1 MATNN
6 EVDIPDVDNAEEI
19 NKPVKGTSDV
29 DTPQEIEPEP
39 TKSFYEYV
47 ISKIKNNAFVV
58 ILIVVLLAYIFLFS
72 SLGNRNGYMQNQQSS
87 YSGMGTIRGVMNSM
101 GNSMGNRMG
110 NSMGNQMG
118 NSMGNQMGNSMG
130 NQMGNSMGNQT
141 GNSANGSSGK
151 YILEL
156 FLWAMFVILI
166 LLNGVLYIFNVDVV
180 TSIKNILGNVP
191 QVEVVV
197 DTDGVKKTNIVIPKE
212 VYHIPG
218 NHYDYNSAKAIC
230 KARGSE
236 LASYSDISKA
246 FKSGADWCGYGWSEG
261 QMALFPTQMEK
272 WEKLQKIE
280 GHENDCG
287 RPGIN
292 GGYIDNPDV
301 RYGVNCY
308 GIKSPITPDEALSMS
323 QTSLYPKTQKEL
335 DFDKL
340 VDYWKT
346 KIPDILLAPFNHN
359 NWSIL

>member
-1 MATNN
+1 
-6 EVDIPDVDNAEEI
+6 
-19 NKPVKGTSDV
+19 
-29 DTPQEIEPEP
+29 
-39 TKSFYEYV
+39 
-47 ISKIKNNAFVV
+47 
-58 ILIVVLLAYIFLFS
+58 
-72 SLGNRNGYMQNQQSS
+72 
-87 YSGMGTIRGVMNSM
+87 
-101 GNSMGNRMG
+101 
-110 NSMGNQMG
+110 
-118 NSMGNQMGNSMG
+118 
-130 NQMGNSMGNQT
+130 
-141 GNSANGSSGK
+141 
-151 YILEL
+151 
-156 FLWAMFVILI
+156 MFVILI

-308 GIKSPITPDEALSMS
+308 GIKSPISPDEALSMS

>member
-19 NKPVKGTSDV
+19 NKQVTETSDV

-87 YSGMGTIRGVMNSM
+87 YSGMGSIRGVMNSM
-101 GNSMGNRMG
+101 S

-118 NSMGNQMGNSMG
+118 NQM
-130 NQMGNSMGNQT
+130 

>member
-19 NKPVKGTSDV
+19 NKQVTETSDV

-101 GNSMGNRMG
+101 SNSMV
-110 NSMGNQMG
+110 GNQMG
-118 NSMGNQMGNSMG
+118 NQM
-130 NQMGNSMGNQT
+130 

>member
-19 NKPVKGTSDV
+19 NKQVTETSDV

-87 YSGMGTIRGVMNSM
+87 YSGMGSIRGVMNSM
-101 GNSMGNRMG
+101 S

-118 NSMGNQMGNSMG
+118 NQM
-130 NQMGNSMGNQT
+130 

-156 FLWAMFVILI
+156 FLWAIFVILI

-308 GIKSPITPDEALSMS
+308 GIKSPITPDEALTMS

>member
-1 MATNN
+1 
-6 EVDIPDVDNAEEI
+6 
-19 NKPVKGTSDV
+19 
-29 DTPQEIEPEP
+29 
-39 TKSFYEYV
+39 
-47 ISKIKNNAFVV
+47 
-58 ILIVVLLAYIFLFS
+58 
-72 SLGNRNGYMQNQQSS
+72 
-87 YSGMGTIRGVMNSM
+87 
-101 GNSMGNRMG
+101 
-110 NSMGNQMG
+110 MGNQM
-118 NSMGNQMGNSMG
+118 
-130 NQMGNSMGNQT
+130 

-287 RPGIN
+287 RPVIN

>member
-19 NKPVKGTSDV
+19 NKQVTETSDV

-101 GNSMGNRMG
+101 SNSMV
-110 NSMGNQMG
+110 GNQMG
-118 NSMGNQMGNSMG
+118 NQM
-130 NQMGNSMGNQT
+130 

-156 FLWAMFVILI
+156 FLWAIFVILI

>member
-1 MATNN
+1 MTTNN
-6 EVDIPDVDNAEEI
+6 EVDIPDVDNSEEI
-19 NKPVKGTSDV
+19 NESVSQQPVV
-29 DTPQEIEPEP
+29 ETPQELEPESDK
-39 TKSFYEYV
+39 TFLEYL
-47 ISKIKNNAFVV
+47 ITLIKNNAFVV
-58 ILIVVLLAYIFLFS
+58 IFVIVIIAYIFLFS
-72 SLGNRNGYMQNQQSS
+72 SLGNRNQNMQSS
-87 YSGMGTIRGVMNSM
+87 LAGSLTGTMNSIDSTIRKETSVISGD
-101 GNSMGNRMG
+101 
-110 NSMGNQMG
+110 
-118 NSMGNQMGNSMG
+118 
-130 NQMGNSMGNQT
+130 
-141 GNSANGSSGK
+141 GSSGK
-151 YILEL
+151 YLLEL
-156 FLWAMFVILI
+156 LLWSMFVLLL
-166 LLNGVLYIFNVDVV
+166 LLNGILYIFNIDVV
-180 TSIKNILGNVP
+180 TSIKNLLGNVP

-197 DTDGVKKTNIVIPKE
+197 DTDGVKKNTIVRPKE

-218 NHYDYNSAKAIC
+218 NHYDYKTAKAIC

-246 FKSGADWCGYGWSEG
+246 FDKGADWCGYGWSEG

-308 GIKSPITPDEALSMS
+308 GDKTPITPEEAVLMS

-335 DFDKL
+335 EFDRL

-359 NWSIL
+359 NWSII

>member
-19 NKPVKGTSDV
+19 NKQVTETSDV

-87 YSGMGTIRGVMNSM
+87 YSGMGSIRGVMNSM
-101 GNSMGNRMG
+101 S

-118 NSMGNQMGNSMG
+118 NSMMG
-130 NQMGNSMGNQT
+130 NQMGNQM

>member
-47 ISKIKNNAFVV
+47 KSKIKNNAFVV

-101 GNSMGNRMG
+101 SNSMGNRMG
-110 NSMGNQMG
+110 NSM
-118 NSMGNQMGNSMG
+118 MGNQMGN
-130 NQMGNSMGNQT
+130 T
-141 GNSANGSSGK
+141 ANGSSGK

-156 FLWAMFVILI
+156 FLWAMFVLLI

>member
-1 MATNN
+1 MTTNN

-19 NKPVKGTSDV
+19 NETVSQQPVV
-29 DTPQEIEPEP
+29 ETPQELEPESDK
-39 TKSFYEYV
+39 TFLEYL
-47 ISKIKNNAFVV
+47 ITLIKNNAFVV
-58 ILIVVLLAYIFLFS
+58 IFVIVIIAYIFLFS
-72 SLGNRNGYMQNQQSS
+72 SLGNRNQNMQSS
-87 YSGMGTIRGVMNSM
+87 LAGSLTGTMNSIDSTLRKETSV
-101 GNSMGNRMG
+101 NSGD
-110 NSMGNQMG
+110 
-118 NSMGNQMGNSMG
+118 
-130 NQMGNSMGNQT
+130 
-141 GNSANGSSGK
+141 GSSGK
-151 YILEL
+151 YLLEL
-156 FLWAMFVILI
+156 LLWSMFVLLL
-166 LLNGVLYIFNVDVV
+166 LLNGILYIFNIDVV
-180 TSIKNILGNVP
+180 TSIKNLLGNVP

-197 DTDGVKKTNIVIPKE
+197 DTDGVKKNTIVRPKE

-218 NHYDYNSAKAIC
+218 NHYDYKTAKAIC

-246 FKSGADWCGYGWSEG
+246 FDKGADWCGYGWSEG

-308 GIKSPITPDEALSMS
+308 GDKTPITPEEAVLMS

-335 DFDKL
+335 EFDRL

-346 KIPDILLAPFNHN
+346 KIPDIFLAPFNHN
-359 NWSIL
+359 NWSII

>member
-1 MATNN
+1 MTTNN
-6 EVDIPDVDNAEEI
+6 EVDIPDVDNSEEI
-19 NKPVKGTSDV
+19 NESVSQQPVV
-29 DTPQEIEPEP
+29 ETPQELEPESDK
-39 TKSFYEYV
+39 TFLEYL
-47 ISKIKNNAFVV
+47 ITLIKNNAFVV
-58 ILIVVLLAYIFLFS
+58 IFVIVIIAYIFLFS
-72 SLGNRNGYMQNQQSS
+72 SLGNRNQNMQSS
-87 YSGMGTIRGVMNSM
+87 LAGSLTGTMNSIDSTIRKETSVISGD
-101 GNSMGNRMG
+101 
-110 NSMGNQMG
+110 
-118 NSMGNQMGNSMG
+118 
-130 NQMGNSMGNQT
+130 
-141 GNSANGSSGK
+141 GSSGK
-151 YILEL
+151 YLLEL
-156 FLWAMFVILI
+156 LLWSMFVLLL
-166 LLNGVLYIFNVDVV
+166 LLNGILYIFNIDVV
-180 TSIKNILGNVP
+180 TSIKNLLGNVP

-197 DTDGVKKTNIVIPKE
+197 DTDGVKKNTIVRPKE

-218 NHYDYNSAKAIC
+218 NHYDYKTAKAIC

-246 FKSGADWCGYGWSEG
+246 FDKGADWCGYGWSEG

-308 GIKSPITPDEALSMS
+308 GDKTPITPEEAVLMS

-335 DFDKL
+335 EFDRL

-359 NWSIL
+359 NWSIV

>member
-6 EVDIPDVDNAEEI
+6 EVDIPDVDNPEEI
-19 NKPVKGTSDV
+19 NKSEMQHSVV
-29 DTPQEIEPEP
+29 ETPQEIEPEP
-39 TKSFYEYV
+39 DKTFLQYLLTL
-47 ISKIKNNAFVV
+47 IKNNAFVV
-58 ILIVVLLAYIFLFS
+58 MLVIVIIAYIFLFS
-72 SLGNRNGYMQNQQSS
+72 SLGNRNQYMQQSFTGS
-87 YSGMGTIRGVMNSM
+87 SGMGSLTGAMNSM
-101 GNSMGNRMG
+101 RNPMGNTASNPMSGNPMSGNSND
-110 NSMGNQMG
+110 
-118 NSMGNQMGNSMG
+118 
-130 NQMGNSMGNQT
+130 
-141 GNSANGSSGK
+141 GSSGK

-156 FLWAMFVILI
+156 LLWSIFVILL

-180 TSIKNILGNVP
+180 TSIKNLLGNVP
-191 QVEVVV
+191 QLEVVI
-197 DTDGVKKTNIVIPKE
+197 DTEGVKKTTVVKQKE
-212 VYHIPG
+212 VYHILG
-218 NHYDYNSAKAIC
+218 NHYDYKTAKAIC

-236 LASYSDISKA
+236 IAKYSDISKA
-246 FKSGADWCGYGWSEG
+246 FDNGADWCGYGWSEG

-308 GIKSPITPDEALSMS
+308 GDKSPIRPEEAVLMS

-346 KIPDILLAPFNHN
+346 KIPDIILAPFNHN
-359 NWSIL
+359 NWSII

>member
-19 NKPVKGTSDV
+19 NKQVTETSDV

-87 YSGMGTIRGVMNSM
+87 YSGMGSIRGVMNSM
-101 GNSMGNRMG
+101 SNSMGNRMG

-118 NSMGNQMGNSMG
+118 NSP
-130 NQMGNSMGNQT
+130 
-141 GNSANGSSGK
+141 NGSSGK

>member
-19 NKPVKGTSDV
+19 NKQVTETSDV

-87 YSGMGTIRGVMNSM
+87 YSGMGSIRGVMNSM
-101 GNSMGNRMG
+101 SNSMGNRMG
-110 NSMGNQMG
+110 NQMGNQM
-118 NSMGNQMGNSMG
+118 
-130 NQMGNSMGNQT
+130 

>member
-19 NKPVKGTSDV
+19 NKQVKETSDV

-47 ISKIKNNAFVV
+47 ISKIKNYAFVV

-72 SLGNRNGYMQNQQSS
+72 SLGNRNKNMQNQQSS
-87 YSGMGTIRGVMNSM
+87 YSGMGSIRGVMNSM
-101 GNSMGNRMG
+101 GNSMGNSMS

-118 NSMGNQMGNSMG
+118 NQMDNQMGN
-130 NQMGNSMGNQT
+130 T
-141 GNSANGSSGK
+141 ANGSSGK

-197 DTDGVKKTNIVIPKE
+197 NTDGVKKTNIVIPKE

>member
-19 NKPVKGTSDV
+19 NKQVTETSDV

-72 SLGNRNGYMQNQQSS
+72 SLGNGNQNMQNQQSS
-87 YSGMGTIRGVMNSM
+87 YSGMGSIRGVMNSM
-101 GNSMGNRMG
+101 SNSMGNRMG
-110 NSMGNQMG
+110 NQMGNSMMGNQMG
-118 NSMGNQMGNSMG
+118 NQMS
-130 NQMGNSMGNQT
+130 
-141 GNSANGSSGK
+141 NSANGSSGK

-308 GIKSPITPDEALSMS
+308 GIKSPISPDEALSMS

>member
-1 MATNN
+1 MTTNN

-19 NKPVKGTSDV
+19 NETVSQQPVV
-29 DTPQEIEPEP
+29 ETPQELEPESDK
-39 TKSFYEYV
+39 TFLEYL
-47 ISKIKNNAFVV
+47 ITLIKNNAFVV
-58 ILIVVLLAYIFLFS
+58 IFVIVIIAYIFLFS
-72 SLGNRNGYMQNQQSS
+72 SLGNRNQNMQSS
-87 YSGMGTIRGVMNSM
+87 LAGSLTGTMNSIDSTLRKETSV
-101 GNSMGNRMG
+101 NSGD
-110 NSMGNQMG
+110 
-118 NSMGNQMGNSMG
+118 
-130 NQMGNSMGNQT
+130 
-141 GNSANGSSGK
+141 GSSGK
-151 YILEL
+151 YLLEL
-156 FLWAMFVILI
+156 LLWSMFVLLL
-166 LLNGVLYIFNVDVV
+166 LLNGILYIFNIDVV
-180 TSIKNILGNVP
+180 TSIKNLLGNVP

-197 DTDGVKKTNIVIPKE
+197 DTDGVKKNTIVRPKE

-218 NHYDYNSAKAIC
+218 NHYDYKTAKAIC

-246 FKSGADWCGYGWSEG
+246 FDKGADWCGYGWSEG

-308 GIKSPITPDEALSMS
+308 GDKTPITPEEAVLMS

-335 DFDKL
+335 EFDRL

-359 NWSIL
+359 NWSII

>member
-1 MATNN
+1 MTTNN
-6 EVDIPDVDNAEEI
+6 EVDIPDVDNAEKI
-19 NKPVKGTSDV
+19 NEPVSQKPVV
-29 DTPQEIEPEP
+29 ETPQELEPESDK
-39 TKSFYEYV
+39 TFLEYLLTL
-47 ISKIKNNAFVV
+47 IKNNAFVV
-58 ILIVVLLAYIFLFS
+58 IFVIVIIAYIFLFS
-72 SLGNRNGYMQNQQSS
+72 SLGNRNQNMQSS
-87 YSGMGTIRGVMNSM
+87 LAGSLTGTMNSIDSTLRKETSV
-101 GNSMGNRMG
+101 NSGD
-110 NSMGNQMG
+110 
-118 NSMGNQMGNSMG
+118 
-130 NQMGNSMGNQT
+130 
-141 GNSANGSSGK
+141 GSSGK
-151 YILEL
+151 YLLEML
-156 FLWAMFVILI
+156 LWSIFVLLL
-166 LLNGVLYIFNVDVV
+166 LLNGILYIFNIDVV
-180 TSIKNILGNVP
+180 TSIKNLLGNVP

-197 DTDGVKKTNIVIPKE
+197 DTDGVKKKTIVRPKE

-218 NHYDYNSAKAIC
+218 NHYDYKTAKAIC

-246 FKSGADWCGYGWSEG
+246 FDKGADWCGYGWSEG

-308 GIKSPITPDEALSMS
+308 GDKTPITPEEAILMS

-335 DFDKL
+335 EFDRL
-340 VDYWKT
+340 VEYWKT

-359 NWSIL
+359 NWSII